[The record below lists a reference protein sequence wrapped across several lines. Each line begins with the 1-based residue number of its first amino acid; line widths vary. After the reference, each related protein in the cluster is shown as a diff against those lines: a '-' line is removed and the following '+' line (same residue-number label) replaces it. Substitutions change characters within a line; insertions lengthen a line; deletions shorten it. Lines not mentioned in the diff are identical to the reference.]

1 VDRWANRWTGGERDP
16 VLNDLVIQGPED
28 LGHALLG
35 ILLTVPPPLT
45 NLVKLREILAKPLE
59 ESKGL
64 DWLVCRLHLLEEAG
78 SLHNEILLEVVLVRG
93 SGGNRLDGLDKV
105 GCVVDDLGTTRDVV
119 RQIFVYVSMTKR
131 GQGDGGLRGG

>member
-1 VDRWANRWTGGERDP
+1 M
-16 VLNDLVIQGPED
+16 LNDLVIQGPED

-105 GCVVDDLGTTRDVV
+105 GCVVDDLGTTRNLVRKIDVSV
-119 RQIFVYVSMTKR
+119 DDKN
-131 GQGDGGLRGG
+131 GGK